1 MFPGA
6 WHRRQPIGLYPP
18 TLPLWGYLI
27 YHGGVP
33 TEAPT
38 LELDMYQVSPEVTL
52 VESLVAMGL
61 VTSSVMVGNW
71 KGFLA

>member
-1 MFPGA
+1 
-6 WHRRQPIGLYPP
+6 
-18 TLPLWGYLI
+18 
-27 YHGGVP
+27 
-33 TEAPT
+33 
-38 LELDMYQVSPEVTL
+38 MYQVSPEVTL